1 MTTKTRPVP
10 APPLPAR
17 PPKPSSYFPSA
28 QPQAPRSAPA
38 EAPAEAE
45 VPPSVAV
52 EQPTKAPQGFTIRRA
67 PAAAAAAEKENLA
80 RNGPFSGTSAKAGNE
95 ARALLWHEGA
105 EGNAVEK
112 KKWLERSRALR
123 ARLAGGP

>member
-1 MTTKTRPVP
+1 M
-10 APPLPAR
+10 
-17 PPKPSSYFPSA
+17 
-28 QPQAPRSAPA
+28 
-38 EAPAEAE
+38 
-45 VPPSVAV
+45 AV

-80 RNGPFSGTSAKAGNE
+80 RNGAPFSATSAKAGNE

-123 ARLAGGP
+123 ARPPEACRKGQAEPGGAIIRFK